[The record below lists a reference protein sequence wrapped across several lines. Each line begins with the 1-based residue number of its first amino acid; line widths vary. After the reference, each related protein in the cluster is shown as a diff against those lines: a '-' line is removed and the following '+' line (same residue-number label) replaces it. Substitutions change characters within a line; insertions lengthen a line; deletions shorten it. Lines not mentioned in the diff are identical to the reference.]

1 MNLIKFIESFPDESS
16 CKIKFKEFR
25 DEQGVICRK
34 CGSKDHYWV
43 KTIEQYTC
51 KKCKTR
57 TTLRS
62 GTVMQ
67 ASNLPFR
74 HWFIAIH
81 LLTGTK
87 KTFSALELQRQIGHK
102 FYEPIWYMLQ
112 KLRMTMGS
120 RDSKYQ
126 LDKIVEL
133 DEGFFE
139 TVDTE
144 KDDDENSTPKKRGR
158 GSQKQ
163 TMVMVMASTVHV
175 FNKIKKY
182 NKPTKFRYV
191 RMLVV
196 DNLKGKTVGEKV
208 SENIKYDTVV
218 KTDNYSSYSKIK
230 ENVWCH
236 ISQKVNSKDAGKVLP
251 WVHTMISNAK
261 RTLLGV
267 HHMIST
273 KYTQN
278 YLDEFCYKVNRR
290 NFGDQIFDRLL
301 IACVTTNYQNVV
313 NHCR

>member
-16 CKIKFKEFR
+16 CRIKFKEFR

-120 RDSKYQ
+120 RDNKYQ

-139 TVDTE
+139 SVDTE
-144 KDDDENSTPKKRGR
+144 KDDDEKSNPKKRGR

-175 FNKIKKY
+175 FDKIKKF
-182 NKPTKFRYV
+182 NKPTKFRFV

-208 SENIKYDTVV
+208 LENIKYDTVV

-236 ISQKVNSKDAGKVLP
+236 IPQNVSPKDAGKILP

-301 IACVTTNYQNVV
+301 IACVTTNYQNFV

>member
-16 CKIKFKEFR
+16 CRIKFKEFR

-34 CGSKDHYWV
+34 CGSKDHYWL
-43 KTIEQYTC
+43 KTVEQYQC
-51 KKCKTR
+51 KQCKTR
-57 TTLRS
+57 TSLRS

-139 TVDTE
+139 SVDTE
-144 KDDDENSTPKKRGR
+144 KDDDKKSTPKKRGR

-163 TMVMVMASTVHV
+163 TKVMVMASTVHV

-182 NKPTKFRYV
+182 NKPTKFRFV
-191 RMLVV
+191 RMIVV
-196 DNLKGKTVGEKV
+196 DNLKGQTVGVKV

-236 ISQKVNSKDAGKVLP
+236 IPQKVNPKDAEKVLP

-273 KYTQN
+273 KYYQN

-290 NFGDQIFDRLL
+290 NFGEQIFDRLL
-301 IACVTTNYQNVV
+301 IACVTINYQNII
-313 NHCR
+313 NHYR